1 MTDGREIGA
10 LITSNLLAG
19 VSGRTAIVRIS
30 SGMMEGCVV
39 PAVLPRTGVQTTS
52 SLHLGTVSGRVT
64 LVLGFAV
71 LLQRM
76 IGSLV
81 LAVVPE
87 PGVLTTSSP
96 RLGTVNGGEGVVE
109 AVVLLLKM
117 IGSLVQ
123 DVLPKLGVLTTFN
136 LDLVTV
142 PGVVVIAKRLTSV
155 PVVAPVAGVRMEGR
169 LSVPGTVVVVNVP
182 WLSRIGVRTMVG
194 GIVKLLALVVGVV
207 ATDVLITAAEMLVA
221 VERVGRRVTMRRL
234 GQTPVVG
241 AIVTRSVFPTIMT
254 LKQSLKKKKYPL
266 TTLIQTQPTMLM
278 KRSR

>member
-1 MTDGREIGA
+1 M
-10 LITSNLLAG
+10 
-19 VSGRTAIVRIS
+19 AIVGIS
-30 SGMMEGCVV
+30 RGMMEGRVV
-39 PAVLPRTGVQTTS
+39 LVVLARPGVPTTS
-52 SLHLGTVSGRVT
+52 SLHLGTVSGRAT
-64 LVLGFAV
+64 LVMGFAK
-71 LLQRM
+71 LLLKM

-81 LAVVPE
+81 LAVQPG

-96 RLGTVNGGEGVVE
+96 RLGTVSGTVVIVME
-109 AVVLLLKM
+109 VVVLLLKM
-117 IGSLVQ
+117 TGCVVQ
-123 DVLPKLGVLTTFN
+123 DVLPKPGVPTTSN

-142 PGVVVIAKRLTSV
+142 HGVVEAAKRLTSV
-155 PVVAPVAGVRMEGR
+155 PVVAPVAGVRTEGM
-169 LSVPGTVVVVNVP
+169 LSVPGMVVVVNVP

-221 VERVGRRVTMRRL
+221 VERVGRHVTMRSV

-241 AIVTRSVFPTIMT
+241 VIRTSSVFPTITST
-254 LKQSLKKKKYPL
+254 LTSKKKRKYPL